1 MNYFKRNNF
10 ALNIFASLSFWI
22 LIVPHNEDFLTTP
35 WYMIASIF
43 EAITLPLF
51 NSFSHFLMVIYN
63 LILILSGPLLLFS
76 GFKNRHRTLI
86 SICAASVLLSILFT
100 PIYLPAWLNL
110 TALSFNAVFILIC
123 GLSVVVN
130 VLVYRD
136 EQEEW
141 RELKTRLVN

>member
-22 LIVPHNEDFLTTP
+22 IITPISKGFLAAP
-35 WYMIASIF
+35 FYFAISMY

-51 NSFSHFLMVIYN
+51 HSLSHFLMVIYN

-100 PIYLPAWLNL
+100 PIYLPSWLNL

-130 VLVYRD
+130 ILIYRE

-141 RELKTRLVN
+141 RELKTRLVI